1 MQFSGLQQLLF
12 YCTIALCV
20 HVLGVNAI
28 VGMGCGWVGVGSW
41 IVSMSHSSNN

>member
-28 VGMGCGWVGVGSW
+28 VCMGCGWGGGGGLDSVNVTFK
-41 IVSMSHSSNN
+41 